1 MSARLLSRDDLK
13 AKGIDYSPSQL
24 HRKMK
29 DGSFPVAIKGG
40 GKANRW
46 LETEIDSY
54 VSDLLAARTPR
65 PAESKGVAAA

>member
-29 DGSFPVAIKGG
+29 DGSFPPAIKGA

-46 LETEIDSY
+46 LEAEIEAY
-54 VSDLLAARTPR
+54 VSDLLAGRAPR
-65 PAESKGVAAA
+65 SIKPQGVQAA